1 MGPLRDEY
9 QASFLR
15 VAQTPK
21 IAVGYEWAFLTLRRY
36 ARRPGRSIE
45 VPIGPPPQSLRA
57 ATVVGSRYAT
67 RLVGPPTVLGLRL
80 ASGLTLAPRERHSVE
95 LGPDGARCRG
105 EVPGPAA
112 LGFGADL
119 RLS

>member
-1 MGPLRDEY
+1 VGPLRDEY

-45 VPIGPPPQSLRA
+45 VPIGPPPESLRA
-57 ATVVGSRYAT
+57 ATVVGSRVRHAIGGT
-67 RLVGPPTVLGLRL
+67 AHGSRP
-80 ASGLTLAPRERHSVE
+80 ASGVRA
-95 LGPDGARCRG
+95 D
-105 EVPGPAA
+105 
-112 LGFGADL
+112 FGAAGAPFG
-119 RLS
+119 